1 MEPIWRVGELE
12 IEEDLDFQRRMW
24 RVQQIGWALLV
35 LVVVAA
41 LLGLFGKGPLSRAVA
56 GRAGVPFQVEYERF
70 GRYKAPMRMTIHIG
84 PGVAE
89 QGQIRLWLAREYL
102 EAIQIQQIVPEPA
115 DVVSDGTGATYVF
128 QVADSSAPNT
138 VSVDFVAE
146 QFGLE
151 TVRIQVDEWP
161 PLRFRQ
167 LIYP

>member
-1 MEPIWRVGELE
+1 MEPIRRVGELE

-56 GRAGVPFQVEYERF
+56 GGTGVSFTVEYERF
-70 GRYKAPMRMTIHIG
+70 GRYKAPMRMTVHIG
-84 PGVAE
+84 PGVAQ

-102 EAIQIQQIVPEPA
+102 DAVQIQQIVPEPV
-115 DVVSDGTGATYVF
+115 DVLSQEDGTTYVI
-128 QVADSSAPNT
+128 QVADSSAPTT
-138 VSVDFVAE
+138 VTFDVLAE
-146 QFGLE
+146 RFGL
-151 TVRIQVDEWP
+151 QVVQIRLGEGQP
-161 PLRFRQ
+161 VRFRQ